1 MSRTVPT
8 GARPEWPYE
17 PERGQGRD
25 GERNMP
31 GTGRDDRRG
40 DYGGQS
46 YGPPGR
52 GDQGGAAPQNY
63 QGPQGPQGPQGA
75 PAAPGGQ
82 GPQGYNPAGY
92 GNQGYP
98 GQRPGGAP
106 GAPQRGQDPQRGQ
119 GYPGQGYGAQG
130 APGSQGA
137 QAARGYNARPRG
149 GAAYPEQGGFDRPGY
164 QPPRG
169 GGQQPNG
176 RGYGGPG
183 YGGPGP
189 GPGPGYGDQRYGDQ
203 RYGGGGQ
210 GRADQ
215 VFASPGYAEQP
226 TQAYQ
231 GQGYA
236 DQATVQ
242 QPYGYQADADP
253 RGYRDRGGPGG
264 PGPGRSRPGG
274 EPKRKVRFRRTRKIA
289 RLRSVRIVAALFGVF
304 LIWVM
309 FSVGQ
314 AVTANNGQ
322 SLSAN
327 LAEWARDHYLGPV
340 VTFGEWLSYNPP
352 KTGGKPSFSLAI
364 PKGQQATPSK
374 TKAKG
379 FTPDIPATLQ
389 SLAGAPLPGE
399 GQWRVVEKVKGQP
412 AIFTTFLRDATYTS
426 YVNGIASM
434 DQRLVSFQL
443 HPGSE
448 DPGPGN
454 WGAWGSSSIA
464 PGHRTGL
471 LATFNGGFKLD
482 SAGGGWY
489 LNGEY
494 HGSLVNGQATIV
506 YYKNGTIKIGEWG
519 RDFTMNSS
527 IEGVRQNLKLLIDH
541 GSIEP
546 NLSQNIETNFGAT
559 LGGGYYVWRSGLG
572 ITKDGR
578 IIYVYGPALNVQDLA
593 DLLHRAG
600 AVEGMQLD
608 INPYWMKY
616 EYYNAN
622 GHASDPTPV
631 NLLPTQQQSAYS
643 YYSTYTRDFTAVYA
657 R

>member
-1 MSRTVPT
+1 MIRVARLRRTSR
-8 GARPEWPYE
+8 ARKA
-17 PERGQGRD
+17 RKA
-25 GERNMP
+25 
-31 GTGRDDRRG
+31 RRG
-40 DYGGQS
+40 RKARKALRA
-46 YGPPGR
+46 GR
-52 GDQGGAAPQNY
+52 A
-63 QGPQGPQGPQGA
+63 
-75 PAAPGGQ
+75 
-82 GPQGYNPAGY
+82 PQGYNPAGY
-92 GNQGYP
+92 GNQGYQ
-98 GQRPGGAP
+98 GQPPGGAP

-119 GYPGQGYGAQG
+119 GYPGQGYGPRALQ
-130 APGSQGA
+130 APRA
-137 QAARGYNARPRG
+137 RQAP
-149 GAAYPEQGGFDRPGY
+149 
-164 QPPRG
+164 QPPRAIT
-169 GGQQPNG
+169 PG
-176 RGYGGPG
+176 RAAARPTPSRAVSTAPAIRRSGAAASSPTAVAMAAQATAARPAG
-183 YGGPGP
+183 GP
-189 GPGPGYGDQRYGDQ
+189 GPGPGYGDQRYG
-203 RYGGGGQ
+203 GGQ

-215 VFASPGYAEQP
+215 SFAAQGYAEQP

-231 GQGYA
+231 GYA
-236 DQATVQ
+236 DQTTVQ
-242 QPYGYQADADP
+242 QPYGYQADAGP
-253 RGYRDRGGPGG
+253 RGYRERGGPGRTRRSRRSRRPGGPGG

-274 EPKRKVRFRRTRKIA
+274 GGVGEPRRKVRFRRTRKIA

-304 LIWVM
+304 LIWVT
-309 FSVGQ
+309 FSIGQ
-314 AVTANNGQ
+314 AITANNGQ
-322 SLSAN
+322 SLSSN

-340 VTFGEWLSYNPP
+340 VTFGEWLTYNPP
-352 KTGGKPSFSLAI
+352 KAGGKPSFSLAI
-364 PKGQQATPSK
+364 PKGQQVSPAK
-374 TKAKG
+374 THAKG
-379 FTPDIPATLQ
+379 FTPDIPATLK
-389 SLAGAPLPGE
+389 SLAGTPLPGE

-454 WGAWGSSSIA
+454 WGAWGSTSIA
-464 PGHRTGL
+464 PGSRTGL

-482 SAGGGWY
+482 SAGGGFY

-494 HGSLVNGQATIV
+494 HGSLVTGEATIV

-527 IEGVRQNLKLLIDH
+527 IEGVRQNLKLLIDR
-541 GSIEP
+541 GKIEP
-546 NLSQNIETNFGAT
+546 NLNQNVETNFGAT

-593 DLLHRAG
+593 DLLQRAG

-622 GHASDPTPV
+622 SHPSDPTPV